1 MIVGN
6 KLISWCLSCCS
17 TEFTNIVEISLKCFT
32 DVLVEE
38 METQTEAG
46 GLATG
51 KPLAKVLPQIEKTMN
66 VITAEPS
73 KNRFLQII
81 RDLPE
86 VKLFFTLLYANMP
99 Q

>member
-1 MIVGN
+1 
-6 KLISWCLSCCS
+6 
-17 TEFTNIVEISLKCFT
+17 
-32 DVLVEE
+32 
-38 METQTEAG
+38 
-46 GLATG
+46 
-51 KPLAKVLPQIEKTMN
+51 MN

>member
-1 MIVGN
+1 M
-6 KLISWCLSCCS
+6 
-17 TEFTNIVEISLKCFT
+17 EISLKCFT
-32 DVLVEE
+32 DALVEE
-38 METQTEAG
+38 METQTIAG

-51 KPLAKVLPQIEKTMN
+51 KPLAKVLPHIENTMN

-86 VKLFFTLLYANMP
+86 VKLFFALLYANMP